1 MYTLILTFCLSCPN
15 SLPCMTEKQNAILK
29 GEKEKERIKGD
40 GQKDIFYLVVY
51 ISCYKFNL

>member
-29 GEKEKERIKGD
+29 GKKEKERIKGD
-40 GQKDIFYLVVY
+40 G
-51 ISCYKFNL
+51 